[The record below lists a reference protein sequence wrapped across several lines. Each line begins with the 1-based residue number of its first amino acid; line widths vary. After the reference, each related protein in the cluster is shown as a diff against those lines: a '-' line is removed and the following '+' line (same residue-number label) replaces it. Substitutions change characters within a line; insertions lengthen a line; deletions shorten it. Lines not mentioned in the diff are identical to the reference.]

1 MKKGCDFDKILF
13 IKRKGEKIMPQI
25 QLPLFPPDLTD
36 INRTISFQKRNGR
49 VYYFHYL
56 SPIYS
61 HEEGDIQSFRY
72 ITSQLIVNGNVK
84 QIEVAKAFGIS
95 YISVKRGVKRL
106 KEEGPSGFYKK
117 KQGRTAHV
125 LTEEVIEKIQKLL
138 NKGDSP
144 SKVAKDLKLKANT
157 IRKAIQA
164 GRLKK
169 KDKI

>member
-1 MKKGCDFDKILF
+1 
-13 IKRKGEKIMPQI
+13 MPQI